1 MPLNMTKSKKLL
13 RSGDTASPK
22 VGSMRSE
29 APDTSVFL
37 TSYRSISDPIIGP
50 RNNIGA
56 PRQKARNAIEEG
68 EACHR

>member
-1 MPLNMTKSKKLL
+1 
-13 RSGDTASPK
+13 
-22 VGSMRSE
+22 MRSE